1 MRLKED
7 DCWGQL
13 KRGTMKRLAK
23 VKLNDYQG
31 RILRTVM
38 YFTISWNKISDPI
51 SVKQFVEFTGIH
63 RRNLDVPIKGLI
75 EKGVIWE
82 KDFVYGLCKEYLEF
96 GDVCEHIQ
104 NNNVYVATDK
114 EACNHI
120 EKGMCTHALLR
131 SSPEIIPK
139 KVLSNHE
146 EEEKRKKNE
155 SGAHN
160 ILAMLKGIENK
171 TNMNQ

>member
-1 MRLKED
+1 MRLKDD

-13 KRGTMKRLAK
+13 KRGTIKRLAK
-23 VKLNDYQG
+23 VPLNDYQG

-38 YFTISWNKISDPI
+38 YFTISWNKISDNI
-51 SVKQFVEFTGIH
+51 SVNQFVEFTGIN

-75 EKGVIWE
+75 KKGVIWE
-82 KDFVYGLCKEYLEF
+82 KDFVYGLCKEYLVF

-104 NNNVYVATDK
+104 KNNAYVDTDK

-120 EKGMCTHALLR
+120 EKGMCTHAYLR

-139 KVLSNHE
+139 KVLSNHQDKE
-146 EEEKRKKNE
+146 QREDYKKKFHE
-155 SGAHN
+155 LTKN
-160 ILAMLKGIENK
+160 IGSLPGMKK
-171 TNMNQ
+171 QRY

>member
-1 MRLKED
+1 MRLKDD

-13 KRGTMKRLAK
+13 KRGTIKRLAK
-23 VKLNDYQG
+23 VPLNDYQG

-38 YFTISWNKISDPI
+38 YFTISWNKVSDNISI
-51 SVKQFVEFTGIH
+51 NQFVDFTGIN

-75 EKGVIWE
+75 KKGVIWE

-104 NNNVYVATDK
+104 KKNVYVATDK

-120 EKGMCTHALLR
+120 EKGMCTHAHLR
-131 SSPEIIPK
+131 SSPEIKPK
-139 KVLSNHE
+139 KGLSTSRDKDQIE
-146 EEEKRKKNE
+146 ENKKNV
-155 SGAHN
+155 SV
-160 ILAMLKGIENK
+160 ILKNLANMKGMK
-171 TNMNQ
+171 